1 VRARAALLAALTGFA
16 VLLAAPMAGAS
27 TRAPLPPPSLFD
39 LAAPSGPPRDLVL
52 PRPNAAAARAMAQAS
67 ATRYPVNDGH
77 GRSVAIAVSAACQL
91 ACSAA
96 NPQQIADFL
105 GTLVHG
111 DEMNLL
117 TVDLQ
122 TPFELGFTCGV
133 DASACYYPG
142 QNRMLI
148 SGDETPAPDG
158 ATREFVIAH
167 EYGHHVASHLQN
179 PPFEPA
185 IDWGGKRWDTYE
197 RVCQGVHQGV
207 YFPGDESTG
216 PGSHYYE
223 NPGEAWAE
231 ASAFNRFR
239 NAPVAWAWTPSLK
252 PDAGAFAAITADT
265 TNPWR
270 HRTRLVL
277 RGRLRRGQ
285 KQVTKLLRTPLDGSL
300 SLALRGQ
307 PGAELDLQLRDHS
320 GALLRRSAG
329 VGPNEALSFTVC
341 GQSRLR
347 AVVKRGGRGSGRF
360 RLVVRRP

>member
-1 VRARAALLAALTGFA
+1 MRARAALAALAGGA
-16 VLLAAPMAGAS
+16 VLLAAPGAAAS
-27 TRAPLPPPSLFD
+27 TRAPLPPPSQFD
-39 LAAPSGPPRDLVL
+39 LAPPSAPPRDLVL
-52 PRPNAAAARAMAQAS
+52 RRPDALAAKALAQAS
-67 ATRYPVNDGH
+67 ATRYPVNDGQ
-77 GRSVAIAVSAACQL
+77 GRSVAIAVSTDCQVACT
-91 ACSAA
+91 AA

-122 TPFELGFTCGV
+122 TPLEIGLICP
-133 DASACYYPG
+133 DASACYFPG

-148 SGDETPAPDG
+148 SGDDTPAPDG

-167 EYGHHVASHLQN
+167 EYGHHVASHLLN

-197 RVCQGVHQGV
+197 RVCQGVRQGA
-207 YFPGDESTG
+207 YFPGDE
-216 PGSHYYE
+216 GSHYYE

-231 ASAFNRFR
+231 SSAFNRFP
-239 NAPVAWAWTPSLK
+239 NAPVAWSWTSSLK

-265 TNPWR
+265 RNPWR

-277 RGRLRRGQ
+277 SGRLRRGQ
-285 KQVTKLLRTPLDGSL
+285 KQASKLLRTPLDGSL
-300 SLALRGQ
+300 SLTLHGPPR
-307 PGAELDLQLRDHS
+307 AEVDLQLRGRG

-347 AVVKRGGRGSGRF
+347 AVVKRGGPGSGRF

>member
-1 VRARAALLAALTGFA
+1 MRARAALAALTGLA

-27 TRAPLPPPSLFD
+27 TRAPLPSPSLFD

-52 PRPNAAAARAMAQAS
+52 PRPSAAAARAMAQAS
-67 ATRYPVNDGH
+67 ATRYPVNDGQ
-77 GRSVAIAVSAACQL
+77 GRSVAIAVSAACQV
-91 ACSAA
+91 ACTAA

-122 TPFELGFTCGV
+122 TPLEIGFVCPG
-133 DASACYYPG
+133 ASACYFPG

-148 SGDETPAPDG
+148 SGDDTPAPDG

-179 PPFEPA
+179 PPFDPA

-197 RVCQGVHQGV
+197 RVCEGVRQGV
-207 YFPGDESTG
+207 YFPGDEG
-216 PGSHYYE
+216 NHYYE

-231 ASAFNRFR
+231 SSAFNRFP

-252 PDAGAFAAITADT
+252 PDAAAFAAITADT
-265 TNPWR
+265 RNPWR
-270 HRTRLVL
+270 HRVRLVL
-277 RGRLRRGQ
+277 HGRLRRGQ
-285 KQVTKLLRTPLDGSL
+285 KQLTKRLRTPLDGSL
-300 SLALRGQ
+300 SLVLRGQ
-307 PGAELDLQLRDHS
+307 PGAELDLQLRDRS

-329 VGPNEALSFTVC
+329 VGPNEALSYTVC
-341 GQSRLR
+341 GQSRMR
-347 AVVKRGGRGSGRF
+347 AVIKRGGRGSGRF